1 MNYTLTLSRGDAVLL
16 PAPWR
21 DVRPEGVHQVCEG
34 TQLRHHRPGRRE
46 ARGEVQVQSISD
58 ITLHNSSFLTLI
70 KCLVVILFGEM
81 TLLFPCWQTWHED
94 AGSARVFAAWDPRVR
109 GANSAPQREAAAG
122 AAQLAQRRQG
132 RQVPAH
138 FLILELSI
146 GIANFHSAWRESE
159 GPS

>member
-21 DVRPEGVHQVCEG
+21 DVRPEGVHQVCAG
-34 TQLRHHRPGRRE
+34 PQLRHHRPGRRE
-46 ARGEVQVQSISD
+46 ARREVQVQSISD

-70 KCLVVILFGEM
+70 KCLVVILFGEV
-81 TLLFPCWQTWHED
+81 TLFPCWQTWHED
-94 AGSARVFAAWDPRVR
+94 AGSARVFSAGDPRVR
-109 GANSAPQREAAAG
+109 GENSAPQREAAAG

-138 FLILELSI
+138 FLLLST
-146 GIANFHSAWRESE
+146 GIAKFHSDWREWE